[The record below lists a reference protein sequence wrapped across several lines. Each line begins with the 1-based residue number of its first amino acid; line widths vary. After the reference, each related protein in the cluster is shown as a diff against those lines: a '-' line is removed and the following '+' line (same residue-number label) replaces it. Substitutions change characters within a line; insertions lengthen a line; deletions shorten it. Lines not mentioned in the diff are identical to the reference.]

1 MTYEQYWNGDVWMV
15 EAFRE
20 SDKLRQKRN
29 NELAWLQGAYILRA
43 IDATVG
49 NMARKRGEQPS
60 QYPDAPLPIGD
71 ERESRS
77 EDDEKAKEDRELAIA
92 RLYMNNMVRFGKGW
106 GKSQG
111 GR

>member
-1 MTYEQYWNGDVWMV
+1 MTYEQYWYGDVWMV

-43 IDATVG
+43 LDATVV
-49 NMARKRGEQPS
+49 NMMRKRGEQPS
-60 QYPDAPLPIGD
+60 QYPDAPFPIGD

-77 EDDEKAKEDRELAIA
+77 ADDEKAKEDRELAIA
-92 RLYMNNMVRFGKGW
+92 RLYMNNMVRFGKDW
-106 GKSQG
+106 GKSKG